1 MIGAPYRL
9 EVVLSWLGLFCYP
22 TYDRG
27 SISVGS
33 GSVMAWSLICYP
45 TYDRGSISVG
55 SGSVMAWS
63 LICYPTYDRGSY
75 LCSVGSVG
83 SGSVMAWSLSVIQ
96 PMIIGWKWFCHGLV
110 FDLLSNL

>member
-9 EVVLSWLGLFCYP
+9 EVVLSWLGLQPMIGTPC
-22 TYDRG
+22 RLE
-27 SISVGS
+27 V
-33 GSVMAWSLICYP
+33 VLLICYP

-75 LCSVGSVG
+75 DDRLEVV
-83 SGSVMAWSLSVIQ
+83 LS
-96 PMIIGWKWFCHGLV
+96 WLGL
-110 FDLLSNL
+110 

>member
-1 MIGAPYRL
+1 MAWSLI
-9 EVVLSWLGLFCYP
+9 CYP

-33 GSVMAWSLICYP
+33 GSVMACSLICYP

-63 LICYPTYDRGSY
+63 LICYPTYDRGS
-75 LCSVGSVG
+75 
-83 SGSVMAWSLSVIQ
+83 M
-96 PMIIGWKWFCHGLV
+96 IGWKWFCHGLV